1 MLFSRLKQ
9 CSQITLILS
18 LFFLASP
25 TTFADDEKAARDA
38 LLLIA
43 SGGHIEAV
51 QQLEALASNGNSS
64 AQLELSTLH
73 LSGHFLP
80 IDMAKSGAYAA
91 AAAENGNQLAIYFQA
106 QSSGDLGAL
115 YSLLDQ
121 GFELAACGLLEV
133 DSEVTARCR
142 QEVNRLASTG
152 DAQAIYWLA
161 TMFDES
167 LAADLLEKFP
177 HPYVIAEIAF
187 EKWGKR
193 PTQELLDLLLSIN
206 ELGSVKTPVYI
217 IQDVFLEDS
226 VAWKLERD
234 KLVGDL
240 PEESKAHLRD
250 ALRSLIDGDHAG
262 WFGSE
267 WYSNNHLGA
276 LYANGNLSLEIEPDF
291 GLAFKA
297 YANCSESEIQSTA
310 GSCLH
315 AQAELKRRG
324 GPNLEQSLID
334 AVSLYTRASNKGN
347 SAATGMLAN
356 SFRYG
361 LGVTQNFSRAA
372 MYYEKA
378 INQGNLFAA
387 ANLAELYLNGQGVAK
402 DMEKAASLFEL
413 AIVGDGSG
421 GGYSSNGLAMLALAE
436 IHENG
441 SIDGASLS
449 QANLWYKAAMN
460 VPAAYWDTLDDE
472 AEEIVSFMD
481 QQKAKAADGFK
492 RTSEEILRIASS
504 SSPRDAHS
512 SNSDAFG
519 KYEVLIIA
527 NESYQSLVDLKTP
540 QADALA
546 VGAALKNRFGAHVE
560 YLFNATRVEML
571 AALNR
576 YRKELEP
583 SDNFILYYA
592 GHGIYDEELNIGY
605 WQPVDGTPDEDYTW
619 IDTDRVSRTLSG
631 FKSRNALVIAD
642 SCYSGS
648 VVRGNEFT
656 ALESHDTSALLALS
670 AKKTRMAITS
680 GGLQPVLD
688 STGNSET
695 SAFASNLATA
705 LYAVDRPLPIS
716 SLFPILRG
724 KVTAESAAWGFE
736 QVPEMAPLYKAGHD
750 GGDFILSPRAKGPE

>member
-378 INQGNLFAA
+378 INQGNLSRPRTWRNFI
-387 ANLAELYLNGQGVAK
+387 LTV
-402 DMEKAASLFEL
+402 KALRRTWKKQRPFLSL
-413 AIVGDGSG
+413 
-421 GGYSSNGLAMLALAE
+421 
-436 IHENG
+436 
-441 SIDGASLS
+441 
-449 QANLWYKAAMN
+449 
-460 VPAAYWDTLDDE
+460 
-472 AEEIVSFMD
+472 
-481 QQKAKAADGFK
+481 
-492 RTSEEILRIASS
+492 
-504 SSPRDAHS
+504 
-512 SNSDAFG
+512 
-519 KYEVLIIA
+519 
-527 NESYQSLVDLKTP
+527 QSLVM
-540 QADALA
+540 ARG
-546 VGAALKNRFGAHVE
+546 GATV
-560 YLFNATRVEML
+560 
-571 AALNR
+571 
-576 YRKELEP
+576 P
-583 SDNFILYYA
+583 
-592 GHGIYDEELNIGY
+592 
-605 WQPVDGTPDEDYTW
+605 
-619 IDTDRVSRTLSG
+619 TD
-631 FKSRNALVIAD
+631 
-642 SCYSGS
+642 
-648 VVRGNEFT
+648 
-656 ALESHDTSALLALS
+656 
-670 AKKTRMAITS
+670 
-680 GGLQPVLD
+680 
-688 STGNSET
+688 
-695 SAFASNLATA
+695 
-705 LYAVDRPLPIS
+705 
-716 SLFPILRG
+716 
-724 KVTAESAAWGFE
+724 
-736 QVPEMAPLYKAGHD
+736 
-750 GGDFILSPRAKGPE
+750 

>member
-1 MLFSRLKQ
+1 M
-9 CSQITLILS
+9 
-18 LFFLASP
+18 
-25 TTFADDEKAARDA
+25 
-38 LLLIA
+38 
-43 SGGHIEAV
+43 EA
-51 QQLEALASNGNSS
+51 
-64 AQLELSTLH
+64 
-73 LSGHFLP
+73 
-80 IDMAKSGAYAA
+80 K
-91 AAAENGNQLAIYFQA
+91 
-106 QSSGDLGAL
+106 
-115 YSLLDQ
+115 
-121 GFELAACGLLEV
+121 
-133 DSEVTARCR
+133 
-142 QEVNRLASTG
+142 
-152 DAQAIYWLA
+152 
-161 TMFDES
+161 
-167 LAADLLEKFP
+167 
-177 HPYVIAEIAF
+177 
-187 EKWGKR
+187 
-193 PTQELLDLLLSIN
+193 
-206 ELGSVKTPVYI
+206 
-217 IQDVFLEDS
+217 
-226 VAWKLERD
+226 RD
-234 KLVGDL
+234 KLVEDL

-250 ALRSLIDGDHAG
+250 TLRSLIDGDHAG

-421 GGYSSNGLAMLALAE
+421 GGYSSNGLSMLALAE

-527 NESYQSLVDLKTP
+527 NESYQSLVDLK
-540 QADALA
+540 A
-546 VGAALKNRFGAHVE
+546 
-560 YLFNATRVEML
+560 
-571 AALNR
+571 
-576 YRKELEP
+576 RKRM
-583 SDNFILYYA
+583 
-592 GHGIYDEELNIGY
+592 H
-605 WQPVDGTPDEDYTW
+605 
-619 IDTDRVSRTLSG
+619 
-631 FKSRNALVIAD
+631 
-642 SCYSGS
+642 
-648 VVRGNEFT
+648 
-656 ALESHDTSALLALS
+656 LL
-670 AKKTRMAITS
+670 
-680 GGLQPVLD
+680 
-688 STGNSET
+688 
-695 SAFASNLATA
+695 
-705 LYAVDRPLPIS
+705 
-716 SLFPILRG
+716 
-724 KVTAESAAWGFE
+724 
-736 QVPEMAPLYKAGHD
+736 
-750 GGDFILSPRAKGPE
+750 